1 MRVIFSVKRFDPA
14 TGAQAHLQ
22 SYEIEADPR
31 ERVLDGLLYIKDN
44 LDGTLG
50 FRRSCAHG
58 VCGSDGM
65 IINGVERLACK
76 TLLRDVTEK
85 AGDVVTLEPLRHLKV
100 ERDLM
105 VDQDEFFAKYRD
117 AKPYFV
123 PPVGESAEKER
134 LQSPAERE
142 AFDDATACILCASCY
157 SACPVLDSNGRFLGP
172 AAIVQA
178 ARFNLDSRDAG
189 WEERAR
195 TLNGPDGV
203 WPCES
208 HFQCTRV
215 CPRGIKVTK
224 NINLTK
230 RLLKSRIPGS
240 GPGTSAS

>member
-1 MRVIFSVKRFDPA
+1 MRVVYSIERCDPA
-14 TGAQAHLQ
+14 RGGDPYVQAYDVQ
-22 SYEIEADPR
+22 AEAH
-31 ERVLDGLLYIKDN
+31 ERVLDGLLYIKSN

-65 IINGVERLACK
+65 VINGVERLACK
-76 TLLRDVTEK
+76 TLVRDV
-85 AGDVVTLEPLRHLKV
+85 AQHDGDVVTLGPLRHLRV

-123 PPVGESAEKER
+123 PPAGTEPEKER
-134 LQSPAERE
+134 LQSPEERE

-157 SACPVLDSNGRFLGP
+157 SACPVLDVNQRFLGP

-178 ARFNLDSRDAG
+178 ARFNFDSRDAG
-189 WEERAR
+189 LEERAL

-203 WPCES
+203 WSCEN

-230 RLLKSRIPGS
+230 RLLKSRIPGD
-240 GPGTSAS
+240 GPGTGGP